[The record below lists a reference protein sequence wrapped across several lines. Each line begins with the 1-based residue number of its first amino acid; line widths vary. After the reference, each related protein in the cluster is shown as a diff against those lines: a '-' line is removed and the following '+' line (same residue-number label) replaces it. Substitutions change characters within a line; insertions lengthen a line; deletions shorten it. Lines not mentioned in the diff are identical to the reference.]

1 MSKLVKTMLTS
12 IISIVLIGTLAAFI
26 VLYVLDN
33 EKTTDAQSIDEMVE
47 LSYETPEVT
56 TDLEDGSFV
65 RIQFQLI
72 LDSKDAK
79 KEITKREFQVR
90 NQIIKELATMKE
102 ADFKSGLGK
111 LEEQLQTKLNEL
123 MTEGEVTG
131 VYTISKILQ

>member
-90 NQIIKELATMKE
+90 NQIIKELARMKE

>member
-1 MSKLVKTMLTS
+1 M
-12 IISIVLIGTLAAFI
+12 
-26 VLYVLDN
+26 
-33 EKTTDAQSIDEMVE
+33 
-47 LSYETPEVT
+47 
-56 TDLEDGSFV
+56 
-65 RIQFQLI
+65 I